1 MQCVHKWGTHIS
13 HGANQYK
20 ICFLWNEFGS
30 NFILILAKWFLV
42 VTLNHTCIFW
52 GIEPCSNWTIFGLL
66 KKILT
71 RTTMNLTHVCKHD
84 LGHKLIKWV
93 LICVPTI
100 RHWCTMSNWRTWP
113 NVGKLCWRVTKWC
126 ICSST
131 WLWVMRPSK
140 LFDTKL
146 S

>member
-20 ICFLWNEFGS
+20 ICFLWNEIGS
-30 NFILILAKWFLV
+30 NFILILAKWFHSIILASFEVSNLV
-42 VTLNHTCIFW
+42 Q
-52 GIEPCSNWTIFGLL
+52 NWMIFGLL
-66 KKILT
+66 KKILN
-71 RTTMNLTHVCKHD
+71 RTTMNLTHICKHD

-93 LICVPTI
+93 LICVPTF
-100 RHWCTMSNWRTWP
+100 RHWCTMSYWRTWP
-113 NVGKLCWRVTKWC
+113 NAGKLWRRATKRC